1 VVAAVH
7 LNTRDSDA
15 NPIMDD
21 IVKDF
26 LIESNENLDRLDHE
40 LVQLE
45 ADPRSKELLASIFR
59 TIHTIKGSCG
69 FLGFARLE
77 KVAHAGEN
85 LLSRL
90 RDGELDL
97 TAERTSGLLAM
108 VDGVRRML
116 AEIQATERDGE
127 KDYPEL
133 LERLL
138 KLQSREQSAPPAL
151 HPPQPNARASSL
163 PSTPPVTPEPGA
175 TPPELAPCA
184 AERKEDEANHRRP
197 ALNKL
202 GGLLVERGRVS
213 ADDLATA
220 LAQQEHGDQ
229 RRVGEILVALGL
241 CSEEE
246 VLAAQQVL
254 EVRGRDSKIETV
266 RVGVNLLDKLM
277 NLVGE
282 LVLAR
287 NQLLQFASS
296 TGDAGFHTISQR
308 LNLIASELQEDVM
321 RTRMQPIGNLW
332 NKFPRTVRDLA
343 LSCGKEVRIEMEGRD
358 TELDRTILEA
368 IKDPLT
374 HLVRNSVDHGIEPPT
389 ERARTG
395 KPACGCLTLRAFHE
409 GGQVNVEI
417 SDDGAGL
424 NVERIRKKA
433 TERGLIP
440 AQQAAHMPER
450 EIFNLIFLPGFSTA
464 EKVTNVSGRG
474 VGMDVVRTN
483 LEKIGGTVDLISA
496 AGKGTTVRIKIPLTL
511 AIIPALVVRSSG
523 ERFAIPQVSL
533 TELVRLE
540 SGRGIEMV
548 HGVPVYRLRGRLLPL
563 VYLRR
568 VLGTEAKTN
577 DASSGGNGSRE
588 RLDFSKAREKHK
600 QWLGRLTAMLEGK
613 NSVAIDEAGSPQD
626 CALGKW
632 IYGEGLQEYGDMG
645 EIRLL
650 EQTHKE
656 FHRLVR
662 EIVVAKVN
670 GFDQRARDV
679 FVDVEPLTR
688 KIVELITAVESKRAL
703 EMQNV
708 NIVVLQA
715 EGRQF
720 GLVVDDILDTQEI
733 VVKPLSKQLKSIN
746 VYSGATIMGDGR
758 VALILDVPG
767 LAQRAGAARDGQED
781 SESRRDAISAASVT
795 HAAQS
800 LLVIEAGK
808 DGRLAMPLS
817 VVARLEELPAS
828 VIEHAG
834 TEEVMQYRGQ
844 VIPLIRLSRQLGW
857 EAAEAADPGKMHV
870 VVYREG
876 TRSVGLIVDRIV
888 DIVEEIPRLETVSR
902 RAGITGT
909 CVLQRRSTDLLD
921 VPAIVRAAHPD
932 LFEAQAAGGR

>member
-1 VVAAVH
+1 MAVAVH
-7 LNTRDSDA
+7 VNLRDSPA
-15 NPIMDD
+15 KQVMDD

-26 LIESNENLDRLDHE
+26 LIESNENLDRLDQE

-108 VDGVRRML
+108 VDAVRRML
-116 AEIQATERDGE
+116 SEIQASEHDGE
-127 KDYPEL
+127 NDYPEL
-133 LERLL
+133 LERLQ
-138 KLQSREQSAPPAL
+138 KLQSQEKSGTGASHSPAAGPSQSTTPVPKPSANMAPP
-151 HPPQPNARASSL
+151 PPA
-163 PSTPPVTPEPGA
+163 
-175 TPPELAPCA
+175 APDA
-184 AERKEDEANHRRP
+184 KEGDANHRRP
-197 ALNKL
+197 APNKL
-202 GGLLVERGRVS
+202 GGLLVERGRITP
-213 ADDLATA
+213 DDLAMA

-241 CSEEE
+241 CNEEE
-246 VLAAQQVL
+246 VLAAQQIL
-254 EVRGRDSKIETV
+254 EVRGRESRVETV

-343 LSCGKEVRIEMEGRD
+343 LACGKEVRIEMEGRD

-374 HLVRNSVDHGIEPPT
+374 HLVRNSVDHGIEPPA
-389 ERARTG
+389 ERTRAG

-409 GGQVNVEI
+409 GGQVNIEI

-433 TERGLIP
+433 VERGLIP

-483 LEKIGGTVDLISA
+483 LEKIGGTVDLLSA

-511 AIIPALVVRSSG
+511 AIIPALVIRTNG

-540 SGRGIEMV
+540 SGRGIEMM

-563 VYLRR
+563 VYLSR
-568 VLGTEAKTN
+568 VLGTSSN
-577 DASSGGNGSRE
+577 DRGTAARNGSNE
-588 RLDFSKAREKHK
+588 RMDFAKAREKHQ
-600 QWLGRLTAMLEGK
+600 QWLGRLTDMLNGTG
-613 NSVAIDEAGSPQD
+613 SIAIDQAGSPRD
-626 CALGKW
+626 CALGQW
-632 IYGEGLQEYGDMG
+632 IYGEGFEQYGDIG

-650 EQTHKE
+650 EETHKR
-656 FHRLVR
+656 FHGLVR
-662 EIVVAKVN
+662 DIVVAKVN
-670 GFDQRARDV
+670 GFDQRAREA
-679 FVDVEPLTR
+679 FAGIEPLTR
-688 KIVELITAVESKRAL
+688 QIIELITVVESKRAL

-715 EGRQF
+715 ESRQF

-733 VVKPLSKQLKSIN
+733 VVKPLAKQLKNIN

-767 LAQRAGAARDGQED
+767 LAQRAGAVTGAHED
-781 SESRRDAISAASVT
+781 SEGKKDPASAAGLT
-795 HAAQS
+795 QAAQS

-808 DGRLAMPLS
+808 NGRLAMPLS
-817 VVARLEELPAS
+817 VVARLEELPAT

-834 TEEVMQYRGQ
+834 AEEVMQYRGQ

-857 EAAEAADPGKMHV
+857 EPAEAGDGEKMHV

-888 DIVEEIPRLETVSR
+888 DIVEEVPRLENVTR
-902 RAGITGT
+902 RAGVAGT

-932 LFEAQAAGGR
+932 LFEAQSAGGR